1 MYMPILSHDVIDYI
15 AEGDRTV
22 GKGLA
27 YFFAIFGIAL
37 FLSITQTFFFY
48 YFGILGYNL
57 SNTFSL
63 LIYNKALKH
72 PLIT

>member
-1 MYMPILSHDVIDYI
+1 MYQPILSHDVIDYI
-15 AEGDRTV
+15 AEGDRTT
-22 GKGLA
+22 GTGLA
-27 YFFAIFGIAL
+27 YFFAIFGISL
-37 FLSITQTFFFY
+37 FLAISQTFMFY

-57 SNTFSL
+57 SNTLSL